1 MPARLHNNI
10 AALFAPKAVCVLG
23 ASRDP
28 AKIGHV
34 LLRNILR
41 AGYPGKIFPI
51 NPCAD
56 KILGLDSL
64 RKPADIPGECRPL
77 CLAVICLPAEQVP
90 EALCELGRLP
100 TRAAVI
106 IGAGFSESGERG
118 VELEEKLAAIARDFE
133 IALLGPNSV
142 GLCVAASSLNATF
155 VEGGLLPGYTG
166 FFSQS
171 GAFAAAMFDWAA
183 DKNFGF
189 SSFVSLGGK
198 VSLDESDMLAYLAD
212 DPHTKVIVGYIED
225 VSDGPK
231 FLRCAHSATRKKPV
245 ILFKAG
251 RGDGSFT
258 GSPGMRVSQDL
269 AYDAAFT
276 QTGVIRAKEIQDIF
290 GMAQAF
296 SFCSLPVGPAL
307 GVVGNGG
314 RIGAVA
320 ADSCLETG
328 LVLAH
333 FSDKTIERL
342 ETCLPSYVSARNP
355 VDLMARATAARFA
368 GACAAV
374 LEDPAVN
381 SMLLFAA
388 ASARGELDGLPH
400 AVSSLPNPEKKPILA
415 CLMGGAGVSQ
425 ARRRFF
431 ECGIP
436 CYPFPEPAIK
446 SLAAMYRQS
455 LWKDNHMPVEIGY
468 RHDKRRARAA
478 IEQAAA
484 EHLLELS
491 GYYALEV
498 LSAYEIPC
506 LDAKLARTEAEA
518 VQIARHCGGP
528 VALKIASPHIL
539 RKGETAGAAL
549 NLEDP
554 DEVRAAFADIASRT
568 GPERGQANI
577 SGCIVQAMA
586 PKNARELVLAF
597 NRHNS
602 FGPVLLFGLRG
613 YIRLFDDL
621 SCRLAPLS
629 LDDAGDMLREVRAF
643 PVLAGLDGQE
653 PVKLT
658 ALEDILLILSQIA
671 VDFPEIQE
679 LECNP
684 VLADP
689 SGANVWGARILLSP
703 AALENLR

>member
-1 MPARLHNNI
+1 MSARLQNNI

-28 AKIGHV
+28 AKIGHI
-34 LLRNILR
+34 LLRNLLR
-41 AGYPGKIFPI
+41 AGFPGKIFPI
-51 NPCAD
+51 NPYAD

-64 RKPADIPGECRPL
+64 RKPADIPAGCRPL

-90 EALCELGRLP
+90 DALCELGRLP

-106 IGAGFSESGERG
+106 ISAGFSESGGRG
-118 VELEEKLAAIARDFE
+118 AELEEKLAAIARDFG
-133 IALLGPNSV
+133 IALLGPNSI
-142 GLCVAASSLNATF
+142 GLYVAAGALNATF

-171 GAFAAAMFDWAA
+171 GAFTAAMFDWAA

-189 SSFVSLGGK
+189 STFVSLGGK

-212 DPHTKVIVGYIED
+212 DPHTKVIVGYIEN
-225 VSDGPK
+225 VSDGPR
-231 FLRCAHSATRKKPV
+231 FLRCAYSATRKKPV

-251 RGDGSFT
+251 RGGRSFAGSLD
-258 GSPGMRVSQDL
+258 MRVNPDL

-276 QTGVIRAKEIQDIF
+276 QTGVIRAKEIRDIF

-296 SFCSLPVGPAL
+296 ASCSLPVGPAL
-307 GVVGNGG
+307 AVVGNGG

-320 ADSCLETG
+320 ADSCLDSG
-328 LVLAH
+328 LVLAP
-333 FSDKTIERL
+333 FSDKTVKRL
-342 ETCLPSYVSARNP
+342 ETRLPSYVSARNP
-355 VDLMARATAARFA
+355 VDLMAGATPERFA
-368 GACAAV
+368 EACAAV

-381 SMLLFAA
+381 SLLLFAA
-388 ASARGELDGLPH
+388 TSARGALDGLPQTV
-400 AVSSLPNPEKKPILA
+400 ASLPNPEKKPILA
-415 CLMGGAGVSQ
+415 CLMGGMGVAQ

-436 CYPFPEPAIK
+436 CYSFPEPAIK

-468 RHDKRRARAA
+468 RHDKGRARAA

-484 EHLLELS
+484 EGLLELG
-491 GYYALEV
+491 GYYALEI

-506 LDAKLARTEAEA
+506 LDARLARTEAEA
-518 VQIARHCGGP
+518 VQIARLCGGP

-539 RKGETAGAAL
+539 SKSGAAGVAL
-549 NLEDP
+549 NLQSP
-554 DEVRAAFADIASRT
+554 DEVRAAFADIASRS
-568 GPERGQANI
+568 GHMRGQAGI

-586 PKNARELVLAF
+586 PKNAHELVLAF

-602 FGPVLLFGLRG
+602 FGPMLLFGLRD

-629 LDDAGDMLREVRAF
+629 LDDAGDMLREVKAF
-643 PVLAGLDGQE
+643 PILAGLDGQE

-679 LECNP
+679 VECNP

-689 SGANVWGARILLSP
+689 SGAHVWGARILLSP

>member
-28 AKIGHV
+28 AKIGHI

-41 AGYPGKIFPI
+41 AGFPGKIFPI

-64 RKPADIPGECRPL
+64 RKPADIPEGCRPL

-106 IGAGFSESGERG
+106 ISAGFSGSDGRG
-118 VELEEKLAAIARDFE
+118 VELEEKLAAIASDFE
-133 IALLGPNSV
+133 IALLGPNSI
-142 GLCVAASSLNATF
+142 GLCVAASFLNATF

-198 VSLDESDMLAYLAD
+198 VALDESDMLAYLAD

-225 VSDGPK
+225 VSDGPR
-231 FLRCAHSATRKKPV
+231 FLRCAHNATRKKPV

-251 RGDGSFT
+251 CGGGSFA
-258 GSPGMRVSQDL
+258 GSFGMRISQDL

-276 QTGVIRAKEIQDIF
+276 QTGVIRAKEIRDIF

-296 SFCSLPVGPAL
+296 SSCSLPAGPAL
-307 GVVGNGG
+307 AVVGNGG

-320 ADSCLETG
+320 ADLCLENG
-328 LVLAH
+328 LIFAP
-333 FSDKTIERL
+333 FSGMTTERL
-342 ETCLPSYVSARNP
+342 ETRLPSYVSVRNP
-355 VDLMARATAARFA
+355 VDLMAGATPERFA
-368 GACAAV
+368 EACAAV
-374 LEDPAVN
+374 LGDPAVN
-381 SMLLFAA
+381 SLLLFAA
-388 ASARGELDGLPH
+388 ASVRGALDGLPQ
-400 AVSSLPNPEKKPILA
+400 AVSSLPNPDKKPILA
-415 CLMGGAGVSQ
+415 CLMGGVGVAQ
-425 ARRRFF
+425 ARRSFF

-436 CYPFPEPAIK
+436 CYSFPEPAIK
-446 SLAAMYRQS
+446 SLAALYRQS

-468 RHDKRRARAA
+468 RHDKGRARAA

-484 EHLLELS
+484 EHLLELR
-491 GYYALEV
+491 GYYALEI
-498 LSAYEIPC
+498 LSAYEVPC
-506 LDAKLARTEAEA
+506 LDARLARTEAEA
-518 VQIARHCGGP
+518 VQIARLCKGP
-528 VALKIASPHIL
+528 VALRIASPHIL
-539 RKGETAGAAL
+539 RKGEEAGAAL
-549 NLEDP
+549 NLEGP
-554 DEVRAAFADIASRT
+554 DEVRAAFADITSRAGGRQT
-568 GPERGQANI
+568 KI

-586 PKNARELVLAF
+586 PKNARELILAF

-602 FGPVLLFGLRG
+602 FGPVLLFGLRD

-621 SCRLAPLS
+621 SCRLAPLA
-629 LDDAGDMLREVRAF
+629 LDDASDMLREVRAF
-643 PVLAGLDGQE
+643 PVLTGLDGQE

-689 SGANVWGARILLSP
+689 AGANVGGARILLSP